1 MCTQGFPRKPCK
13 SLWLR
18 QPSLIPQSSTRVG
31 SVGGGNGEGKSA
43 LVLGLE
49 AEPQQGGRIFPIRII
64 PVLKLCVHPGAV
76 CPSWVCVSILRHC
89 VDPGAMCP
97 SLSELCVPL
106 VHPSCSWK
114 QELFIAPSLCEHHT
128 NTSPPR
134 NVLLPNCCSSRARLL
149 PTPAVINTKVLE
161 PGGRARY

>member
-18 QPSLIPQSSTRVG
+18 QPSSLIPQSSTRVG
-31 SVGGGNGEGKSA
+31 GAEGGDGEGKIA

-49 AEPQQGGRIFPIRII
+49 AEPQQGGRIFPIRMVI
-64 PVLKLCVHPGAV
+64 PVLEQCVHPGVV
-76 CPSWVCVSILRHC
+76 CPSWGIR

-114 QELFIAPSLCEHHT
+114 QELFIAPSPHEHHT
-128 NTSPPR
+128 STSPCKA
-134 NVLLPNCCSSRARLL
+134 LLPRCCSSCARLL
-149 PTPAVINTKVLE
+149 PTPAVKNTTVLE